1 VTADARPQIAVVV
14 SARDASATIGRAVA
28 AMTAQ
33 VGAPPYEV
41 IVVDNASQDDT
52 GALAAAA
59 GARVLR
65 LDDRAGGPGAAR
77 NTAVAST
84 EAEFIAFTDA
94 DCFPVPGWLA
104 ALAPHLPDAELVA
117 GPVDPDPEA
126 LARTH
131 WDRTVAFDRESP
143 LYPTANLAVRR
154 SAFLAAGGF
163 RDWVLDRDGR
173 APGHPY
179 GEDTVLAWNVLRDG
193 GRATFAPDAL
203 VHHAVFPETPRRWIE
218 RHNEMRHLPSLVRQ
232 VPELRRTLLLGGVFA
247 SERTLA
253 ATGAMAAVAAATATR
268 RAAPLALA
276 APFAYVTA
284 RRTRS
289 MGLRAAAIWG
299 IADLVSSASLVAGS
313 ARARSVVL

>member
-1 VTADARPQIAVVV
+1 MTGGADPLIAVVV
-14 SARDASATIGRAVA
+14 SARDARATIGRAVT
-28 AMTAQ
+28 AMTSQ

-52 GALAAAA
+52 GAIAEQA

-77 NTAVAST
+77 NHAVDAT
-84 EAEFIAFTDA
+84 RAAFIAFTDA

-104 ALAPHLPDAELVA
+104 ALAPRLPDADLVA
-117 GPVDPDPEA
+117 GPVSPDPEA

-179 GEDTVLAWNVLRDG
+179 GEDTVLAWRVLRDG
-193 GRATFAPDAL
+193 GRADFAPEAL

-253 ATGAMAAVAAATATR
+253 ATGLLAATAATGLTR
-268 RAAPLALA
+268 RPAPLALA
-276 APFAYVTA
+276 APFAYLTA

-289 MGLRAAAIWG
+289 MGPRAAAIWG
-299 IADLVSSASLVAGS
+299 IADLVSSSSLIAGS
-313 ARARSVVL
+313 VRARSVVL